1 MRSAQRLFLLNF
13 FHGSLS
19 FGRKGRKW
27 EQGGRPA
34 GFFGVYAYIIHCP
47 SWPRAYKS
55 RTYRPA
61 AWGPNIQHQP
71 HPVHSR
77 DAARDGGREGK
88 IFLRGAKRVKK
99 IKPGSVEVY
108 GRRDRGFEPKKTS
121 TRLASV
127 CLSRD
132 RARFRLLH
140 FGATSVLFFLRGGA
154 LLAFWN
160 TKNLSFFAVFFLPS
174 SSFLPFCL
182 PGRLRSH
189 SNIRRRRTRR
199 S

>member
-1 MRSAQRLFLLNF
+1 MRSTQRLFLLIF
-13 FHGSLS
+13 FHGSFS

-47 SWPRAYKS
+47 NWPRAYKS

-71 HPVHSR
+71 HPVHTR
-77 DAARDGGREGK
+77 DAARDGGGEGK
-88 IFLRGAKRVKK
+88 IFLRDAKRVKK

-108 GRRDRGFEPKKTS
+108 GKRDRGFEPKKTS

-140 FGATSVLFFLRGGA
+140 FGATSVLFFSSRRSSSC
-154 LLAFWN
+154 LLEHQ
-160 TKNLSFFAVFFLPS
+160 KSLSFFRSLLSSLLLLALLSPRPPS
-174 SSFLPFCL
+174 LSLKY
-182 PGRLRSH
+182 
-189 SNIRRRRTRR
+189 
-199 S
+199 